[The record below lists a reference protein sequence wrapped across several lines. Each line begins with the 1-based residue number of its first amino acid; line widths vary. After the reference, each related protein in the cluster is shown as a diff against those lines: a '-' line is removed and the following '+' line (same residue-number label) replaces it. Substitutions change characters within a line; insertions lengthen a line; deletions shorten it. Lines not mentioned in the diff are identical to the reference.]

1 MANHKASMGD
11 FAIPTQQLT
20 QFIRQRR
27 LTDSLQL
34 LEASGFHG
42 ESAIALLSFFAW
54 EVL

>member
-1 MANHKASMGD
+1 MGD
-11 FAIPTQQLT
+11 FAIPTQRLT
-20 QFIRQRR
+20 RFIRQRQ
-27 LTDSLQL
+27 LTNALEL

>member
-1 MANHKASMGD
+1 MANHTSSRVD
-11 FAIPTQQLT
+11 VAISTQQLT
-20 QFIRQRR
+20 RFIRQRR